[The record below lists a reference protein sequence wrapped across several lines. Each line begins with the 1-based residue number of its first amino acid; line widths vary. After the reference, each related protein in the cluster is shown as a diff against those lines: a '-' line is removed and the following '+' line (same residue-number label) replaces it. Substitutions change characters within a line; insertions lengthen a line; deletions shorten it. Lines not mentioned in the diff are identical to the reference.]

1 MQDEFGHGRYQAG
14 ALAGVAAVS
23 REMSRYPPVIDGNP
37 NGAQRR
43 CHPAINIRGENLNVA
58 WKARNGGLYR
68 SFDLPQKRSGASY

>member
-1 MQDEFGHGRYQAG
+1 
-14 ALAGVAAVS
+14 
-23 REMSRYPPVIDGNP
+23 MSRYPPVIDGNP